1 MIFINLQFQHVLKML
16 GLNLDFS
23 CLRMQAM
30 NLTELY
36 YKQPLFIRRSVANA
50 EAPILWPPDVKR

>member
-1 MIFINLQFQHVLKML
+1 MIFINLQFQQLLKML

-30 NLTELY
+30 NLTELNL
-36 YKQPLFIRRSVANA
+36 QAAI
-50 EAPILWPPDVKR
+50 IH

>member
-1 MIFINLQFQHVLKML
+1 MIFLNLQFQHVLKML

-36 YKQPLFIRRSVANA
+36 LQAAI
-50 EAPILWPPDVKR
+50 IH